1 MSEKEFE
8 RVKWVV
14 RKEKKGLKAISFGL
28 NGQIDCL
35 KEGNLR
41 P

>member
-14 RKEKKGLKAISFGL
+14 RKEKKGFKNHFLWFKWS
-28 NGQIDCL
+28 N
-35 KEGNLR
+35 
-41 P
+41 